1 MVKIKKN
8 DEVIIIAGKHK
19 GQSGKVVSINRKTDK
34 IVVDKINMV
43 KKHNKPTQNNPD
55 GGITEFEAPIHIS
68 NVALKSK
75 GKDGKATKVGFKTD
89 EKGRKHRVEKSTGKE
104 I

>member
-1 MVKIKKN
+1 MVKIRKN

-19 GQSGKVVSINRKTDK
+19 GQVGRVLKINRIKDLVT
-34 IVVDKINMV
+34 VDKINMV

-68 NVALKSK
+68 NVALKAK
-75 GKDGKATKVGFKTD
+75 GKEAKAAKVGFKVD
-89 EKGRKHRVEKSTGKE
+89 DKGKKHRYDKKTGKDL
-104 I
+104 